1 MARDEKSILWS
12 ERIQEL
18 RSSGLTVKE
27 WCLEHKI
34 SYSTMGY
41 WLRKLNGKEAEKE
54 GELIFA
60 KLPSEKEISVKENTN
75 IVPSTLQI
83 FISENIRI
91 EIPDSCRTELL
102 ESVLKVLINH
112 A

>member
-1 MARDEKSILWS
+1 MAKDEKSILWS

-27 WCLEHKI
+27 WCLEHKVP
-34 SYSTMGY
+34 YSTMGY
-41 WLRKLNGKEAEKE
+41 WLRKLNRKESEKE
-54 GELIFA
+54 TELIFA
-60 KLPSEKEISVKENTN
+60 KLPSEKEIVAKENTGN
-75 IVPSTLQI
+75 LPSSLQI

-91 EIPDSCRTELL
+91 EISDSCRTELL
-102 ESVLKVLINH
+102 ESLLKVLANH